1 MGSEEVGEIEK
12 VEKRRKLNLD
22 VLRIV
27 ACFLVI
33 VNHTDNKM
41 LLSLTPSKS
50 WFVSAFIFYICKV
63 AVPLFIMISGAVLLG
78 KEESYKDLYKKRVL
92 KTVLVILIF
101 SFVYYIDKVRIDGA
115 VFSLKEFW
123 QSILHDPITNAY
135 WYLYMYLG
143 LIIMLPIL
151 RKLVKNMQ
159 TKDYLYCLGLWA
171 VFMGVFP
178 IVNHYLEYKSITY
191 CFNIPIISV
200 YVIYFIMG
208 YFIENKLDTK
218 YFNKTI
224 LIICIILSIIC
235 IALSIGLTYYD
246 NIRDA
251 ENKLFMDN
259 TEYITIAIPSISLF
273 YIAKYVNLKIGDR
286 INGKIIVNIATHTFG
301 IYLLSDLL
309 IEKLGFISEYLTM
322 HIQKLLAMF
331 VLELSVFIV
340 GYAITWVWKKIPFIK
355 KLI

>member
-1 MGSEEVGEIEK
+1 MVEIER

-123 QSILHDPITNAY
+123 QSILHDPITNA
-135 WYLYMYLG
+135 
-143 LIIMLPIL
+143 
-151 RKLVKNMQ
+151 
-159 TKDYLYCLGLWA
+159 
-171 VFMGVFP
+171 
-178 IVNHYLEYKSITY
+178 
-191 CFNIPIISV
+191 
-200 YVIYFIMG
+200 
-208 YFIENKLDTK
+208 
-218 YFNKTI
+218 
-224 LIICIILSIIC
+224 
-235 IALSIGLTYYD
+235 
-246 NIRDA
+246 
-251 ENKLFMDN
+251 
-259 TEYITIAIPSISLF
+259 
-273 YIAKYVNLKIGDR
+273 
-286 INGKIIVNIATHTFG
+286 
-301 IYLLSDLL
+301 
-309 IEKLGFISEYLTM
+309 
-322 HIQKLLAMF
+322 
-331 VLELSVFIV
+331 
-340 GYAITWVWKKIPFIK
+340 
-355 KLI
+355 